1 MEEVFT
7 FHLLVPKNKL
17 GEMMSSS
24 SPICLGPST
33 YPKFTGNS
41 TGYFSSLEVLFRKA
55 GSLTNTK
62 ISFFGRW
69 RIPSSFKRPPHDDLI
84 IAPPP

>member
-7 FHLLVPKNKL
+7 LHLPVPKNKL

-24 SPICLGPST
+24 SPICLRPST

-62 ISFFGRW
+62 ISFLELANFV
-69 RIPSSFKRPPHDDLI
+69 LV
-84 IAPPP
+84 